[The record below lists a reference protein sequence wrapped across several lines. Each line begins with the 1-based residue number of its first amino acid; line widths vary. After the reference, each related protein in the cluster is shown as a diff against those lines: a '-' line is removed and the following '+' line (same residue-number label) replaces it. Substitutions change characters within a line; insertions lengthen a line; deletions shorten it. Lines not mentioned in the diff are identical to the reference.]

1 MTAPLFL
8 DLDGVLADFDAS
20 VRATTGRLPRDLTA
34 RAMWKAL
41 AAHPDFYGTLDM
53 MADAPDLWAFCAP
66 LRPTILTG
74 LPMGR
79 WAEPQKRAWVAR
91 VLGAD
96 VPVVACL
103 SREKHRWSGPGHV
116 LVDDRL
122 DLRDR
127 WEAAGGTF
135 VHHTTAAASV
145 AALRALGFGDRS
157 AATGG

>member
-1 MTAPLFL
+1 MSAPLFL
-8 DLDGVLADFDAS
+8 DLDGVLADFYTGVIAVTGQPPP
-20 VRATTGRLPRDLTA
+20 VRPYA
-34 RAMWKAL
+34 AMWKAL

-91 VLGAD
+91 ALGAD

>member
-1 MTAPLFL
+1 VTAPLFL
-8 DLDGVLADFDAS
+8 DLDGVLADFDAG
-20 VRATTGRLPRDLTA
+20 VRATTGRPPGDLTS

-53 MADAPDLWAFCAP
+53 MADARDLWAFCAP
-66 LRPTILTG
+66 FRPTILTG

-116 LVDDRL
+116 LVDDRVS
-122 DLRDR
+122 LREA
-127 WEAAGGTF
+127 WVAAGGTF
-135 VHHTTAAASV
+135 VPHTDAAASIE
-145 AALRALGFGDRS
+145 ALRRRGFGEPS
-157 AATGG
+157 APADG

>member
-1 MTAPLFL
+1 VIAPLFL
-8 DLDGVLADFDAS
+8 DLDGVLADFDAG
-20 VRATTGRLPRDLTA
+20 VRATTGNPPGDLTA
-34 RAMWKAL
+34 RVMWRAL

-53 MADAPDLWAFCAP
+53 MADAQDLWAFCAP
-66 LRPTILTG
+66 FGPTILTG

-91 VLGAD
+91 VLGAH

-103 SREKHRWSGPGHV
+103 SREKHNWSRPGHV
-116 LVDDRL
+116 LVDDRI

-135 VHHTTAAASV
+135 VHHTTAAASI
-145 AALRALGFGDRS
+145 AALRALGFAERS
-157 AATGG
+157 AAPCG

>member
-1 MTAPLFL
+1 MSAPLFL
-8 DLDGVLADFDAS
+8 DLDGVLADFDGG
-20 VRATTGRLPRDLTA
+20 VRATTGCPPGDLAA
-34 RAMWKAL
+34 RVMWKAL
-41 AAHPDFYGTLDM
+41 ARHPDFYGTLDM

-66 LRPTILTG
+66 SRPTILTG

-103 SREKHRWSGPGHV
+103 SRDKHLWSGPGHV
-116 LVDDRL
+116 LVDDRI

-135 VHHTTAAASV
+135 VHHTTAAASI
-145 AALRALGFGDRS
+145 AALRALGFGDRP